1 MLIIRLYSPFSI
13 HHSASF
19 SIIHHPTIT
28 SYRNKPNGI
37 TTITDTLKIQRMPQ
51 SYLSH
56 YIL

>member
-1 MLIIRLYSPFSI
+1 MKKYAYNKALFTIQYP
-13 HHSASF
+13 SF